1 MIKKHHI
8 SRLERQLSDI
18 VETTFSTL
26 FGNKIHTQDIALEL
40 ARAMELNIAPS
51 ANGDGY
57 PIAPEQYLIGLNPDV
72 HQTLIRNHPDLTNA
86 LAKYL
91 VELGINANYRFIEHP
106 NVRLIADAKLAQ
118 NRFTVHATHHTN
130 NNPSSTASMKKVTIP
145 KPDLSVKAHLI
156 INNSQI
162 EHLTQPVMNIGRHPD
177 NQIILSDNTVSRHHA
192 QIRLRSGQHII
203 FNAQSLSGTR
213 VNDVQIKEHRLKSGD
228 VIDLGNSR
236 LVYIMESAD
245 TIDDDSDHDDIED
258 GTGVFPAQ

>member
-8 SRLERQLSDI
+8 SRLEHQLSEL

-40 ARAMELNIAPS
+40 ARAMEIS
-51 ANGDGY
+51 ASSASDTDGH
-57 PIAPEQYLIGLNPDV
+57 PIAPDQYLIGLHPTI
-72 HQTLIRNHPDLTNA
+72 HQTLIRQHPDLTSL

-91 VELGINANYRFIEHP
+91 IELGTNANYRFIQHP
-106 NVRLIADAKLAQ
+106 TVRLIADSKLAQ
-118 NRFTVHATHHTN
+118 NRFTVHATHQTHHN
-130 NNPSSTASMKKVTIP
+130 ASSTAAMKKVTIH

-156 INNSQI
+156 INNQEI
-162 EHLTQPVMNIGRHPD
+162 FHLTEAVNNIGRHPD
-177 NQIILSDNTVSRHHA
+177 NHIVLLDNTVSRHHA

-213 VNDVQIKEHRLKSGD
+213 VNNVQIKEHRLKSGD

-236 LVYIMESAD
+236 LVYIIESSD
-245 TIDDDSDHDDIED
+245 TRDDSDDDNIED
-258 GTGVFPAQ
+258 GTGVFPAH